1 MYKENMYYET
11 VGQKHD
17 IKDLKFKKEK
27 KINNLV
33 MGKIIFFKI

>member
-1 MYKENMYYET
+1 MYYET

-27 KINNLV
+27 KKFNNLV
-33 MGKIIFFKI
+33 MGKNIFFKI

>member
-17 IKDLKFKKEK
+17 IKDLKLEK
-27 KINNLV
+27 KINNLGI
-33 MGKIIFFKI
+33 GKNIFFKI

>member
-27 KINNLV
+27 KNQ
-33 MGKIIFFKI
+33 